1 MTPTV
6 PPSATPA
13 TSAGVTAAAPP
24 PPVTPVGAD
33 RSPAPSTPSTPS
45 APALTAEAAGTTGAA
60 GAAGGA
66 PAASRHR
73 GRLVLGLVALAVL
86 LLAVSLLAIAVGAR
100 QVGLGVILD
109 ALRHQ
114 QPGNSD
120 HQVVINRIPRLCAGL
135 LVGVALGLSGTIMQ
149 AVTRNPLADPGL
161 LGVNGGAAFA
171 VVCAISLGGITSALG
186 YVWFAFA
193 GALAVAALVYA
204 IGAVGGGGA
213 TPVKLALAGAAVQA
227 AMLSA
232 TTAVL
237 LTDTATFDQFRFWS
251 VGSLVGRRSEL
262 VAELAPFVIVAALP
276 ALCSGRLLNALALGD
291 EVARGLG
298 QRVGLARAGVAGLA
312 VVLCATATSIAGPIW
327 FIGLLAPHLARPFT
341 GPDHRW
347 ILPYA
352 ALIAPILLLA
362 SDVLGRVIARP
373 GELQVGVVLAF
384 LGGPFLIALVRR
396 QRMAEL

>member
-6 PPSATPA
+6 PPSATPT
-13 TSAGVTAAAPP
+13 TSADVTVAAPP
-24 PPVTPVGAD
+24 QPVTPAGAD
-33 RSPAPSTPSTPS
+33 RSPDLS
-45 APALTAEAAGTTGAA
+45 APARAARAAGTA
-60 GAAGGA
+60 GAV
-66 PAASRHR
+66 PAASRRR
-73 GRLVLGLVALAVL
+73 GRLMLGLAGLAVL
-86 LLAVSLLAIAVGAR
+86 LLAVSMLAIAVGAR

-120 HQVVINRIPRLCAGL
+120 HEVVINRIPRLFAGL

-193 GALAVAALVYA
+193 GALAVAVLVYA

-251 VGSLVGRRSEL
+251 VGSLAGRRPEL
-262 VAELAPFVIVAALP
+262 VAELAPFVAVAALP

-298 QRVGLARAGVAGLA
+298 QRVGVARAGVAGLA

>member
-1 MTPTV
+1 VTPTV
-6 PPSATPA
+6 PPAATP
-13 TSAGVTAAAPP
+13 TPPVDVTLAAAPP
-24 PPVTPVGAD
+24 ATPAGAV
-33 RSPAPSTPSTPS
+33 RPPAPTG
-45 APALTAEAAGTTGAA
+45 PAVSAEAGRRPAA
-60 GAAGGA
+60 GRAAPTVA
-66 PAASRHR
+66 RRRA
-73 GRLVLGLVALAVL
+73 RLVAGLGVLVVV
-86 LLAVSLLAIAVGAR
+86 LLAVALLAIAVGAR
-100 QVGLGVILD
+100 QVELGVVLD

-120 HQVVINRIPRLCAGL
+120 HQVVINRIPRLFAGL
-135 LVGVALGLSGTIMQ
+135 LVGVALGLAGTIMQ

-171 VVCAISLGGITSALG
+171 AVCAISLAGITSALG

-193 GALAVAALVYA
+193 GALLVSALVYA
-204 IGAVGGGGA
+204 IGAAGGGGA

-227 AMLSA
+227 AMTSA

-251 VGSLVGRRSEL
+251 VGSLAGRRREL
-262 VAELAPFVIVAALP
+262 LVELAPFVVVAGVV
-276 ALCSGRLLNALALGD
+276 ALCCGRLLNALALGD

-298 QRVGLARAGVAGLA
+298 QRVGVARAAVSGLA
-312 VVLCATATSIAGPIW
+312 VVLCATATCIAGPIW
-327 FIGLLAPHLARPFT
+327 FVGLLAPHLARPFT

-347 ILPYA
+347 VLPYA

-362 SDVLGRVIARP
+362 SDVIGRLVARP

-384 LGGPFLIALVRR
+384 VGGPFLIALVRR